1 MTGLAIIATGLHIAG
16 LSALSSELIYMIS
29 AVQVIACAIV
39 GVAINKPDRRVWSA
53 LLLLIAILIAAQIF
67 DNRDSSVALTQAIS
81 ESLFLGVQ
89 LILVFGLFVTVQR
102 RFGRDPLNVFFDSLI
117 IGLGSWFL
125 IWVVFLNPAR
135 EISQDVVSVTAI
147 RGATLASS
155 AIVIFLLATLLFA
168 DTERTPAVWF
178 AGSAI
183 ACSLIG
189 DLFYATNQSGRY
201 EVSDQFANAPYI
213 ASLFLVSATILH
225 PSVATMASHSARRL
239 KQPLLGR
246 LVLTTTSL
254 VLPVVVLALTNPT
267 NDVDRTVRAISI
279 FVLATAVTLRVVLAV
294 RANAVLQAQLI
305 DSAQTDS
312 LTSLPNRGLMIEH
325 VAAAL
330 EGARFNG
337 LSPTVLFIDVDRFKN
352 INDSL
357 GHSAGDN
364 VLVSVAQRLRVA
376 LPDRCIVGR
385 ISGDEF
391 VVLDAKSKNQSD
403 AVLLADLV
411 LESFHEPL
419 ALRQGDVFVSASIGV
434 AVFDREI
441 STSADDL
448 LRNADTAMYRAK
460 QRGRGRCEMFSEE
473 MRKTDRERA
482 ALSSELER
490 ALATNQLFVV
500 HQPIVSTHTG
510 RVAGTE
516 ALLRWNHPERGGLTP
531 PVFLEMAEE
540 SGAIGP
546 IGDWVVRQACTDA
559 RSWMDAQIVDGSF
572 VVHVNVSARQLSD
585 SGFVERVMG
594 SLRETKLE
602 PFHLALE
609 INETTMLN
617 DNPAIMR
624 TLNALKRQGVKLAI
638 DDFGTGYSSL
648 AHLRDFPADF
658 LKLDGTLVRDIG
670 LQGSD
675 DPIVRS
681 IIQLAHS
688 LNMSVIAEWVTSD
701 DQTQRL
707 RLLGCDFVQGNRIG
721 EPVVASEFAPL
732 VQSRSTNR

>member
-1 MTGLAIIATGLHIAG
+1 MEIDRSIASLPIGVFETDINGRLTTANDAFRALALGGGSITQGAAPWVNAQPAERSLAEAAWQRARETATPFTFEFRLWKPDGEVMWIHVSTQPQLGTNSAITGYVGTAHDVTDAVVKRVLSEQLVGLLDVTADAVLVFDQHGTLMFCNDGARELIGVNEQTGLNDAAAQMFIQAIRDQVPREVTTSSTSNRWEGELGFRSPDGIMRTLSIVLQIVRTADGVISHYSAIARDITEAKQLQDELTRQATHDAMTGLP
-16 LSALSSELIYMIS
+16 
-29 AVQVIACAIV
+29 
-39 GVAINKPDRRVWSA
+39 NRV
-53 LLLLIAILIAAQIF
+53 
-67 DNRDSSVALTQAIS
+67 
-81 ESLFLGVQ
+81 LFLRKLSEALERSRTLKRGVT
-89 LILVFGLFVTVQR
+89 VLFVDLDKLKDVNDNIGHAVGDQL
-102 RFGRDPLNVFFDSLI
+102 LN
-117 IGLGSWFL
+117 
-125 IWVVFLNPAR
+125 
-135 EISQDVVSVTAI
+135 T
-147 RGATLASS
+147 
-155 AIVIFLLATLLFA
+155 
-168 DTERTPAVWF
+168 
-178 AGSAI
+178 I
-183 ACSLIG
+183 AK
-189 DLFYATNQSGRY
+189 R
-201 EVSDQFANAPYI
+201 
-213 ASLFLVSATILH
+213 LVSATR
-225 PSVATMASHSARRL
+225 PSDIVA
-239 KQPLLGR
+239 
-246 LVLTTTSL
+246 
-254 VLPVVVLALTNPT
+254 
-267 NDVDRTVRAISI
+267 
-279 FVLATAVTLRVVLAV
+279 
-294 RANAVLQAQLI
+294 
-305 DSAQTDS
+305 
-312 LTSLPNRGLMIEH
+312 
-325 VAAAL
+325 
-330 EGARFNG
+330 
-337 LSPTVLFIDVDRFKN
+337 
-352 INDSL
+352 
-357 GHSAGDN
+357 
-364 VLVSVAQRLRVA
+364 
-376 LPDRCIVGR
+376 R
-385 ISGDEF
+385 IGGDEF
-391 VVLDAKSKNQSD
+391 VVLCDGLGDEHVAMD
-403 AVLLADLV
+403 VADRV
-411 LESFHEPL
+411 
-419 ALRQGDVFVSASIGV
+419 RQAMTGQVILQGIEIFTSASIGIAMATPALLAEESPNDA
-434 AVFDREI
+434 AV
-441 STSADDL
+441 TL

-516 ALLRWNHPERGGLTP
+516 ALLRWNHPERGVLTP

-546 IGDWVVRQACTDA
+546 IGDWVIHQACTDA

-594 SLRETKLE
+594 SLRDTKLE

-732 VQSRSTNR
+732 VQSRTTHR

>member
-1 MTGLAIIATGLHIAG
+1 MEIDRSIASLPIGVFETDINGRLTSANDAFRVLALGGGSITQGAAPWVNAQPAERSLAEAAWQRARETAAPFTFEFRLWKPDGEVMWVHVSTQPQLGTNSTITGYVGTAHDVTDAVVKRVLSEQLVGLLDVTADAVLVFDQHGVLMFCNDGARELIGVTEQTGLNDAAAQMFIQAIRDQVPREVTTSSTSNRWEGELGFRSPDGIMRTLSIVLQIVRTADGVISHYSAIARDITEAKQLQDELTRQATHDAMTGLP
-16 LSALSSELIYMIS
+16 
-29 AVQVIACAIV
+29 
-39 GVAINKPDRRVWSA
+39 NRV
-53 LLLLIAILIAAQIF
+53 
-67 DNRDSSVALTQAIS
+67 
-81 ESLFLGVQ
+81 LFLRKLSEALERSRTLKRGVT
-89 LILVFGLFVTVQR
+89 VLFVDLDKLKDVNDNIGHGVGDQL
-102 RFGRDPLNVFFDSLI
+102 LN
-117 IGLGSWFL
+117 
-125 IWVVFLNPAR
+125 
-135 EISQDVVSVTAI
+135 T
-147 RGATLASS
+147 
-155 AIVIFLLATLLFA
+155 
-168 DTERTPAVWF
+168 
-178 AGSAI
+178 I
-183 ACSLIG
+183 AK
-189 DLFYATNQSGRY
+189 R
-201 EVSDQFANAPYI
+201 
-213 ASLFLVSATILH
+213 LVSATR
-225 PSVATMASHSARRL
+225 PSDIVA
-239 KQPLLGR
+239 
-246 LVLTTTSL
+246 
-254 VLPVVVLALTNPT
+254 
-267 NDVDRTVRAISI
+267 
-279 FVLATAVTLRVVLAV
+279 
-294 RANAVLQAQLI
+294 
-305 DSAQTDS
+305 
-312 LTSLPNRGLMIEH
+312 
-325 VAAAL
+325 
-330 EGARFNG
+330 
-337 LSPTVLFIDVDRFKN
+337 
-352 INDSL
+352 
-357 GHSAGDN
+357 
-364 VLVSVAQRLRVA
+364 
-376 LPDRCIVGR
+376 R
-385 ISGDEF
+385 IGGDEF
-391 VVLDAKSKNQSD
+391 VVLCDGLGDEHVAMD
-403 AVLLADLV
+403 VADRV
-411 LESFHEPL
+411 
-419 ALRQGDVFVSASIGV
+419 RQAMTGQVILQGIEIFTSASIGIAMATPALLSEESPNDA
-434 AVFDREI
+434 AV
-441 STSADDL
+441 TL

-473 MRKTDRERA
+473 MRKTDRDRA

-516 ALLRWNHPERGGLTP
+516 ALLRWNHPERGVLTP

-546 IGDWVVRQACTDA
+546 IGDWVIRQACIDA
-559 RSWMDAQIVDGSF
+559 RSWMDANIVDGSF

-594 SLRETKLE
+594 SLRDTRLE
-602 PFHLALE
+602 PLHLALE

-624 TLNALKRQGVKLAI
+624 TLTALKRLGVKLAI

-688 LNMSVIAEWVTSD
+688 LNMSVIAEWVTTD

>member
-1 MTGLAIIATGLHIAG
+1 MEIDRSIASLPIGVFETDINGRLTSANDAFRVLALGGGSITQGAAPWVNAQPAERSLAEAAWQRARENATPFTFEFRLWKPDGEVMWVHVSTQPQLGASSTITGYVGTAHDVTDAVVKRVLSEQLVGLLDVTADAVLVFDQHGVLMFCNDGARDLIGVNEQTGLNDAAAQMFIQAIRDQVPREVTTSSASNRWEGELGFRSPDGIMRTLSIVLQIVRTADGVISHYSAIARDITEAKQLQDELTRQATHDAMTGLP
-16 LSALSSELIYMIS
+16 
-29 AVQVIACAIV
+29 
-39 GVAINKPDRRVWSA
+39 NRV
-53 LLLLIAILIAAQIF
+53 
-67 DNRDSSVALTQAIS
+67 
-81 ESLFLGVQ
+81 LFLRKLSEALERSRTLKRGVT
-89 LILVFGLFVTVQR
+89 VLFVDLDKLKDVNDNIGHGVGDQL
-102 RFGRDPLNVFFDSLI
+102 LN
-117 IGLGSWFL
+117 
-125 IWVVFLNPAR
+125 
-135 EISQDVVSVTAI
+135 T
-147 RGATLASS
+147 
-155 AIVIFLLATLLFA
+155 
-168 DTERTPAVWF
+168 
-178 AGSAI
+178 I
-183 ACSLIG
+183 AK
-189 DLFYATNQSGRY
+189 R
-201 EVSDQFANAPYI
+201 
-213 ASLFLVSATILH
+213 LVSATR
-225 PSVATMASHSARRL
+225 PSDIVA
-239 KQPLLGR
+239 
-246 LVLTTTSL
+246 
-254 VLPVVVLALTNPT
+254 
-267 NDVDRTVRAISI
+267 
-279 FVLATAVTLRVVLAV
+279 
-294 RANAVLQAQLI
+294 
-305 DSAQTDS
+305 
-312 LTSLPNRGLMIEH
+312 
-325 VAAAL
+325 
-330 EGARFNG
+330 
-337 LSPTVLFIDVDRFKN
+337 
-352 INDSL
+352 
-357 GHSAGDN
+357 
-364 VLVSVAQRLRVA
+364 
-376 LPDRCIVGR
+376 R
-385 ISGDEF
+385 IGGDEF
-391 VVLDAKSKNQSD
+391 VVLCDGLGDEHVAMD
-403 AVLLADLV
+403 VADRV
-411 LESFHEPL
+411 
-419 ALRQGDVFVSASIGV
+419 RQAMTGQVILQGIEIFTSASIGIAMATPALLAEESPNDA
-434 AVFDREI
+434 AV
-441 STSADDL
+441 TL

-473 MRKTDRERA
+473 MRKNDRERA

-516 ALLRWNHPERGGLTP
+516 ALLRWNHPERGVLTP

-546 IGDWVVRQACTDA
+546 IGDWVIRQACTDA
-559 RSWMDAQIVDGSF
+559 RSWMDTHVVDGSF

-594 SLRETKLE
+594 SLKETKLE

-624 TLNALKRQGVKLAI
+624 TLNALKRLGVKLAI

-688 LNMSVIAEWVTSD
+688 LNMSVIAEWVTTD

-732 VQSRSTNR
+732 VQSRTTHR

>member
-1 MTGLAIIATGLHIAG
+1 MEIDRSIASLPIGVFETDINGRLTSANDAFRVLALGGGSITQGAAPWVNAQPAERSLAEAAWQRARETATPFTFEFRLWKPDGEVMWVHVSTQPQLGTNSTITGYVGTAHDVTDAVVKRVLSEQLVGLLDVTADAVLVFDQHGVLMFCNDGARELIGVNEQTGLNDAAAQMFIQAIRDQVPREVTTSSTSNRWEGELGFRSPDGIMRTLSIVLQIVRTADGVISHYSAIARDITEAKQLQDELTRQATHDAMTGLP
-16 LSALSSELIYMIS
+16 
-29 AVQVIACAIV
+29 
-39 GVAINKPDRRVWSA
+39 NRV
-53 LLLLIAILIAAQIF
+53 
-67 DNRDSSVALTQAIS
+67 
-81 ESLFLGVQ
+81 LFLRKLSEALERSRTLKRGVT
-89 LILVFGLFVTVQR
+89 VLFVDLDKLKDVNDNIGHGVGDQL
-102 RFGRDPLNVFFDSLI
+102 LN
-117 IGLGSWFL
+117 
-125 IWVVFLNPAR
+125 
-135 EISQDVVSVTAI
+135 T
-147 RGATLASS
+147 
-155 AIVIFLLATLLFA
+155 
-168 DTERTPAVWF
+168 
-178 AGSAI
+178 I
-183 ACSLIG
+183 AK
-189 DLFYATNQSGRY
+189 R
-201 EVSDQFANAPYI
+201 
-213 ASLFLVSATILH
+213 LVSATR
-225 PSVATMASHSARRL
+225 PSDIVA
-239 KQPLLGR
+239 
-246 LVLTTTSL
+246 
-254 VLPVVVLALTNPT
+254 
-267 NDVDRTVRAISI
+267 
-279 FVLATAVTLRVVLAV
+279 
-294 RANAVLQAQLI
+294 
-305 DSAQTDS
+305 
-312 LTSLPNRGLMIEH
+312 
-325 VAAAL
+325 
-330 EGARFNG
+330 
-337 LSPTVLFIDVDRFKN
+337 
-352 INDSL
+352 
-357 GHSAGDN
+357 
-364 VLVSVAQRLRVA
+364 
-376 LPDRCIVGR
+376 R
-385 ISGDEF
+385 IGGDEF
-391 VVLDAKSKNQSD
+391 VVLCDGLGDEHVAMD
-403 AVLLADLV
+403 VADRV
-411 LESFHEPL
+411 
-419 ALRQGDVFVSASIGV
+419 RQAMTGQVILQGIEIFTSASIGIAMATPALLSEESPNDA
-434 AVFDREI
+434 AV
-441 STSADDL
+441 TL

-473 MRKTDRERA
+473 MRKTDRDRA

-516 ALLRWNHPERGGLTP
+516 ALLRWNHPERGVLTP

-546 IGDWVVRQACTDA
+546 IGDWIIRQACIDA
-559 RSWMDAQIVDGSF
+559 RSWMDANIVDGSF

-594 SLRETKLE
+594 SLRDTRLE
-602 PFHLALE
+602 PLHLALE

-624 TLNALKRQGVKLAI
+624 TLTALKRLGVKLAI

-688 LNMSVIAEWVTSD
+688 LNMSVIAEWVTTD

>member
-1 MTGLAIIATGLHIAG
+1 MEIDRSIASLPIGVFETDINGRLTGANDAFRVLALGGGSITQGAAPWVNAQPAERSLAEAAWQRARENATPFTFEFRLWKPDGEVMWLHVSTQPQLGASSTITGYVGTAHDVTDAVVKRVLSEQLVGLLDVTADAVLVFDQHGVLMFCNDGARELIGVNEQTGLNDAAAQMFIQAIRDQVPREVTTSSTSNRWEGELGFRSPDGIMRTLSIVLQIVRTADGVISHYSAIARDITEAKQLQDELTRQATHDAMTGLP
-16 LSALSSELIYMIS
+16 
-29 AVQVIACAIV
+29 
-39 GVAINKPDRRVWSA
+39 NRV
-53 LLLLIAILIAAQIF
+53 
-67 DNRDSSVALTQAIS
+67 
-81 ESLFLGVQ
+81 LFLRKLSEALERSRTLKRGVT
-89 LILVFGLFVTVQR
+89 VLFVDLDKLKDVNDNIGHGVGDQL
-102 RFGRDPLNVFFDSLI
+102 LN
-117 IGLGSWFL
+117 
-125 IWVVFLNPAR
+125 
-135 EISQDVVSVTAI
+135 T
-147 RGATLASS
+147 
-155 AIVIFLLATLLFA
+155 
-168 DTERTPAVWF
+168 
-178 AGSAI
+178 I
-183 ACSLIG
+183 AK
-189 DLFYATNQSGRY
+189 R
-201 EVSDQFANAPYI
+201 
-213 ASLFLVSATILH
+213 LVSATR
-225 PSVATMASHSARRL
+225 PSDIVA
-239 KQPLLGR
+239 
-246 LVLTTTSL
+246 
-254 VLPVVVLALTNPT
+254 
-267 NDVDRTVRAISI
+267 
-279 FVLATAVTLRVVLAV
+279 
-294 RANAVLQAQLI
+294 
-305 DSAQTDS
+305 
-312 LTSLPNRGLMIEH
+312 
-325 VAAAL
+325 
-330 EGARFNG
+330 
-337 LSPTVLFIDVDRFKN
+337 
-352 INDSL
+352 
-357 GHSAGDN
+357 
-364 VLVSVAQRLRVA
+364 
-376 LPDRCIVGR
+376 R
-385 ISGDEF
+385 IGGDEF
-391 VVLDAKSKNQSD
+391 VVLCDGLGDEHVAMD
-403 AVLLADLV
+403 VAERV
-411 LESFHEPL
+411 
-419 ALRQGDVFVSASIGV
+419 RQAMTGQVILQGIEIFTSASIGIAMATPALLAEESPNDA
-434 AVFDREI
+434 AV
-441 STSADDL
+441 TL

-516 ALLRWNHPERGGLTP
+516 ALLRWNHPERGVLTP

-546 IGDWVVRQACTDA
+546 IGDWVIRQACTDA
-559 RSWMDAQIVDGSF
+559 RSWMDIHVVDGSF

-585 SGFVERVMG
+585 AGFVERVMG
-594 SLRETKLE
+594 SLRDTKLE

-624 TLNALKRQGVKLAI
+624 TLNALKRLGVKLAI

-688 LNMSVIAEWVTSD
+688 LNMSVIAEWVTTD

-732 VQSRSTNR
+732 LARRI

>member
-1 MTGLAIIATGLHIAG
+1 VFDQHGVLMFCNDGARELIGVNEQTGLNDAAAQMFIQAIRDQVPREVTTSSTSNRWEGELGFRSPDGIMRTLSIVLQIVRTADGVISHYSAIARDITEAKQLQDELTRQATHDAMTGLP
-16 LSALSSELIYMIS
+16 
-29 AVQVIACAIV
+29 
-39 GVAINKPDRRVWSA
+39 NRV
-53 LLLLIAILIAAQIF
+53 
-67 DNRDSSVALTQAIS
+67 
-81 ESLFLGVQ
+81 LFLRKLSEALERSRTLKRGVT
-89 LILVFGLFVTVQR
+89 VLFVDLDKLKDVNDNIGHGVGDQL
-102 RFGRDPLNVFFDSLI
+102 LN
-117 IGLGSWFL
+117 
-125 IWVVFLNPAR
+125 
-135 EISQDVVSVTAI
+135 T
-147 RGATLASS
+147 
-155 AIVIFLLATLLFA
+155 
-168 DTERTPAVWF
+168 
-178 AGSAI
+178 I
-183 ACSLIG
+183 AK
-189 DLFYATNQSGRY
+189 R
-201 EVSDQFANAPYI
+201 
-213 ASLFLVSATILH
+213 LVSATR
-225 PSVATMASHSARRL
+225 PSDIVA
-239 KQPLLGR
+239 
-246 LVLTTTSL
+246 
-254 VLPVVVLALTNPT
+254 
-267 NDVDRTVRAISI
+267 
-279 FVLATAVTLRVVLAV
+279 
-294 RANAVLQAQLI
+294 
-305 DSAQTDS
+305 
-312 LTSLPNRGLMIEH
+312 
-325 VAAAL
+325 
-330 EGARFNG
+330 
-337 LSPTVLFIDVDRFKN
+337 
-352 INDSL
+352 
-357 GHSAGDN
+357 
-364 VLVSVAQRLRVA
+364 
-376 LPDRCIVGR
+376 R
-385 ISGDEF
+385 IGGDEF
-391 VVLDAKSKNQSD
+391 VVLCDGLGDEHVAMD
-403 AVLLADLV
+403 VADRV
-411 LESFHEPL
+411 
-419 ALRQGDVFVSASIGV
+419 RQAMTGQVILQGIEIFTSASIGIAMATPALLSEESPNDA
-434 AVFDREI
+434 AV
-441 STSADDL
+441 TL

-473 MRKTDRERA
+473 MRKTDRDRA

-516 ALLRWNHPERGGLTP
+516 ALLRWNHPERGVLTP

-546 IGDWVVRQACTDA
+546 IGDWVIRQACIDA
-559 RSWMDAQIVDGSF
+559 RSWMDANIVDGSF

-594 SLRETKLE
+594 SLRDTKLE
-602 PFHLALE
+602 PLHLALE

-624 TLNALKRQGVKLAI
+624 TLTALKRLGVKLAI

-688 LNMSVIAEWVTSD
+688 LNMSVIAEWVTTD

>member
-1 MTGLAIIATGLHIAG
+1 MFCNDGARELIGVNEQTGLNDAAAQMFIQAIRDQVPREVTTSSTSNRWEGELGFRSPDGIMRTLSIVLQIVRTADGVISHYSAIARDITEAKQLQDELTRQATHDAMTGLP
-16 LSALSSELIYMIS
+16 
-29 AVQVIACAIV
+29 
-39 GVAINKPDRRVWSA
+39 NRV
-53 LLLLIAILIAAQIF
+53 
-67 DNRDSSVALTQAIS
+67 
-81 ESLFLGVQ
+81 LFLRKLSEALERSRTLKRGVT
-89 LILVFGLFVTVQR
+89 VLFVDLDKLKDVNDNIGHGVGDQL
-102 RFGRDPLNVFFDSLI
+102 LN
-117 IGLGSWFL
+117 
-125 IWVVFLNPAR
+125 
-135 EISQDVVSVTAI
+135 T
-147 RGATLASS
+147 
-155 AIVIFLLATLLFA
+155 
-168 DTERTPAVWF
+168 
-178 AGSAI
+178 I
-183 ACSLIG
+183 AK
-189 DLFYATNQSGRY
+189 R
-201 EVSDQFANAPYI
+201 
-213 ASLFLVSATILH
+213 LVSATR
-225 PSVATMASHSARRL
+225 PSDIVA
-239 KQPLLGR
+239 
-246 LVLTTTSL
+246 
-254 VLPVVVLALTNPT
+254 
-267 NDVDRTVRAISI
+267 
-279 FVLATAVTLRVVLAV
+279 
-294 RANAVLQAQLI
+294 
-305 DSAQTDS
+305 
-312 LTSLPNRGLMIEH
+312 
-325 VAAAL
+325 
-330 EGARFNG
+330 
-337 LSPTVLFIDVDRFKN
+337 
-352 INDSL
+352 
-357 GHSAGDN
+357 
-364 VLVSVAQRLRVA
+364 
-376 LPDRCIVGR
+376 R
-385 ISGDEF
+385 IGGDEF
-391 VVLDAKSKNQSD
+391 VVLCDGLGDEHVAMD
-403 AVLLADLV
+403 VADRV
-411 LESFHEPL
+411 
-419 ALRQGDVFVSASIGV
+419 RQAMTGQVILQGIEIFTSASIGIAMATPALLSEESPNDA
-434 AVFDREI
+434 AV
-441 STSADDL
+441 TL

-473 MRKTDRERA
+473 MRKTDRDRA

-516 ALLRWNHPERGGLTP
+516 ALLRWNHPERGVLTP

-546 IGDWVVRQACTDA
+546 IGDWVIRQACIDA
-559 RSWMDAQIVDGSF
+559 RSWMDANIVDGSF

-594 SLRETKLE
+594 SLRDTKLE
-602 PFHLALE
+602 PLHLALE

-624 TLNALKRQGVKLAI
+624 TLTALKRLGVKLAI

-688 LNMSVIAEWVTSD
+688 LNMSVIAEWVTTD

>member
-1 MTGLAIIATGLHIAG
+1 MFCNDGARELIGVNEQTGLNDAAAQMFIQAIRDQVPREVTTSSASNRWEGELGFRSPDGIMRTLSIVLQIVRTADGVISHYSAIARDITEAKQLQDELTRQATHDAMTGLP
-16 LSALSSELIYMIS
+16 
-29 AVQVIACAIV
+29 
-39 GVAINKPDRRVWSA
+39 NRV
-53 LLLLIAILIAAQIF
+53 
-67 DNRDSSVALTQAIS
+67 
-81 ESLFLGVQ
+81 LFLRKLSEALERSRTLKRGVT
-89 LILVFGLFVTVQR
+89 VLFVDLDKLKDVNDNIGHGVGDQL
-102 RFGRDPLNVFFDSLI
+102 LN
-117 IGLGSWFL
+117 
-125 IWVVFLNPAR
+125 
-135 EISQDVVSVTAI
+135 T
-147 RGATLASS
+147 
-155 AIVIFLLATLLFA
+155 
-168 DTERTPAVWF
+168 
-178 AGSAI
+178 I
-183 ACSLIG
+183 AK
-189 DLFYATNQSGRY
+189 R
-201 EVSDQFANAPYI
+201 
-213 ASLFLVSATILH
+213 LVSATR
-225 PSVATMASHSARRL
+225 PSDIVA
-239 KQPLLGR
+239 
-246 LVLTTTSL
+246 
-254 VLPVVVLALTNPT
+254 
-267 NDVDRTVRAISI
+267 
-279 FVLATAVTLRVVLAV
+279 
-294 RANAVLQAQLI
+294 
-305 DSAQTDS
+305 
-312 LTSLPNRGLMIEH
+312 
-325 VAAAL
+325 
-330 EGARFNG
+330 
-337 LSPTVLFIDVDRFKN
+337 
-352 INDSL
+352 
-357 GHSAGDN
+357 
-364 VLVSVAQRLRVA
+364 
-376 LPDRCIVGR
+376 R
-385 ISGDEF
+385 IGGDEF
-391 VVLDAKSKNQSD
+391 VVLCDGLGDEHVAMD
-403 AVLLADLV
+403 VADRV
-411 LESFHEPL
+411 
-419 ALRQGDVFVSASIGV
+419 RQAMTGQVILQGIEIFTSASIGIAMATPALLAEESPNDA
-434 AVFDREI
+434 AV
-441 STSADDL
+441 TL

-473 MRKTDRERA
+473 MRKNDRERA

-516 ALLRWNHPERGGLTP
+516 ALLRWNHPERGVLTP

-546 IGDWVVRQACTDA
+546 IGDWVIRQACTDA
-559 RSWMDAQIVDGSF
+559 RSWMDTHVVDGSF

-594 SLRETKLE
+594 SLKETKLE

-624 TLNALKRQGVKLAI
+624 TLNALKRLGVKLAI

-688 LNMSVIAEWVTSD
+688 LNMSVIAEWVTTD

-732 VQSRSTNR
+732 VQSRPAHR

>member
-1 MTGLAIIATGLHIAG
+1 MEIDRSIASLPIGVFETDINGRLTTANDAFRALALGGGSITQGAAPWVNAQPAERSLAEAAWQRARETATPFTFEFRLWKPDGEVMWIHVSTQPQLGTNSAITGYVGTAHDVTDAVVKRVLSEQLVGLLDVTADAVLVFDQHGTLMFCNDGARELIGVSEQTGLNDAAAQMFIQAIRDQVPREVTTSSTSNRWEGELGFRSPDGIMRTLSIVLQIVRTADGVISHYSAIARDITEAKQLQDELTRQATHDAMTGLP
-16 LSALSSELIYMIS
+16 
-29 AVQVIACAIV
+29 
-39 GVAINKPDRRVWSA
+39 NRV
-53 LLLLIAILIAAQIF
+53 
-67 DNRDSSVALTQAIS
+67 
-81 ESLFLGVQ
+81 LFLRKLSEALERSRTLKRGVT
-89 LILVFGLFVTVQR
+89 VLFVDLDKLKDVNDNIGHAVGDQL
-102 RFGRDPLNVFFDSLI
+102 LN
-117 IGLGSWFL
+117 
-125 IWVVFLNPAR
+125 
-135 EISQDVVSVTAI
+135 T
-147 RGATLASS
+147 
-155 AIVIFLLATLLFA
+155 
-168 DTERTPAVWF
+168 
-178 AGSAI
+178 I
-183 ACSLIG
+183 AK
-189 DLFYATNQSGRY
+189 R
-201 EVSDQFANAPYI
+201 
-213 ASLFLVSATILH
+213 LVSATR
-225 PSVATMASHSARRL
+225 PSDIVA
-239 KQPLLGR
+239 
-246 LVLTTTSL
+246 
-254 VLPVVVLALTNPT
+254 
-267 NDVDRTVRAISI
+267 
-279 FVLATAVTLRVVLAV
+279 
-294 RANAVLQAQLI
+294 
-305 DSAQTDS
+305 
-312 LTSLPNRGLMIEH
+312 
-325 VAAAL
+325 
-330 EGARFNG
+330 
-337 LSPTVLFIDVDRFKN
+337 
-352 INDSL
+352 
-357 GHSAGDN
+357 
-364 VLVSVAQRLRVA
+364 
-376 LPDRCIVGR
+376 R
-385 ISGDEF
+385 IGGDEF
-391 VVLDAKSKNQSD
+391 VVLCDGLGDEHVAMD
-403 AVLLADLV
+403 VADRV
-411 LESFHEPL
+411 
-419 ALRQGDVFVSASIGV
+419 RQAMTGQIILQGIEIFTSASIGI
-434 AVFDREI
+434 AMA
-441 STSADDL
+441 TSALLAEESPNDAAVTL

-516 ALLRWNHPERGGLTP
+516 ALLRWNHPERGVLTP

-594 SLRETKLE
+594 SLRETKLK

-721 EPVVASEFAPL
+721 EPVIASEFAPL
-732 VQSRSTNR
+732 VQSRSTNS

>member
-1 MTGLAIIATGLHIAG
+1 MEIDRSIASLPIGVFETDINGRLTSANDAFRVLALGGGSITQGAAPWVNAQPAERSLAEAAWQRARETATPFTFEFRLWKPDGEVMWVHVSTQPQLGTNSTITGYVGTAHDVTDAVVKRVLSEQLVGLLDVTADAVLVFDQHGVLMFCNDGARELIGVNEQTGLNDAAAQMFIQAIRDQVPREVTTSSTSNRWEGELGFRSPDGIMRTLSIVLQIVRTADGVISHYSAIARDITEAKQLQDELTRQATHDAMTGLP
-16 LSALSSELIYMIS
+16 
-29 AVQVIACAIV
+29 
-39 GVAINKPDRRVWSA
+39 NRV
-53 LLLLIAILIAAQIF
+53 
-67 DNRDSSVALTQAIS
+67 
-81 ESLFLGVQ
+81 LFLRKLSEALERSRTLKRGVT
-89 LILVFGLFVTVQR
+89 VLFVDLDKLKDVNDNIGHGVGDQL
-102 RFGRDPLNVFFDSLI
+102 LN
-117 IGLGSWFL
+117 
-125 IWVVFLNPAR
+125 
-135 EISQDVVSVTAI
+135 T
-147 RGATLASS
+147 
-155 AIVIFLLATLLFA
+155 
-168 DTERTPAVWF
+168 
-178 AGSAI
+178 I
-183 ACSLIG
+183 AK
-189 DLFYATNQSGRY
+189 R
-201 EVSDQFANAPYI
+201 
-213 ASLFLVSATILH
+213 LVSATR
-225 PSVATMASHSARRL
+225 PSDIVA
-239 KQPLLGR
+239 
-246 LVLTTTSL
+246 
-254 VLPVVVLALTNPT
+254 
-267 NDVDRTVRAISI
+267 
-279 FVLATAVTLRVVLAV
+279 
-294 RANAVLQAQLI
+294 
-305 DSAQTDS
+305 
-312 LTSLPNRGLMIEH
+312 
-325 VAAAL
+325 
-330 EGARFNG
+330 
-337 LSPTVLFIDVDRFKN
+337 
-352 INDSL
+352 
-357 GHSAGDN
+357 
-364 VLVSVAQRLRVA
+364 
-376 LPDRCIVGR
+376 R
-385 ISGDEF
+385 IGGDEF
-391 VVLDAKSKNQSD
+391 VVLCDGLGDEHVAMD
-403 AVLLADLV
+403 VADRV
-411 LESFHEPL
+411 
-419 ALRQGDVFVSASIGV
+419 RQAMTGQVILQGIEIFTSASIGIAMATPALLSEESPNDA
-434 AVFDREI
+434 AV
-441 STSADDL
+441 TL

-473 MRKTDRERA
+473 MRKTDRDRA

-516 ALLRWNHPERGGLTP
+516 ALLRWNHPERGVLTP

-546 IGDWVVRQACTDA
+546 IGDWVIRQACIDA
-559 RSWMDAQIVDGSF
+559 RSWMDANIVDGSF

-594 SLRETKLE
+594 SLRDTKLE
-602 PFHLALE
+602 PLHLALE

-624 TLNALKRQGVKLAI
+624 TLTALKRLGVKLAI

-688 LNMSVIAEWVTSD
+688 LNMSVIAEWVTTD